1 MYILYIYPVFSKNNF
16 EYQVGLPLRV
26 NSYGEIRRGN
36 MVHKAFL
43 KKQYRHCLNTVQN
56 KVVSSI
62 KVVPEN
68 LKPHF
73 PDLLVVS
80 EFSAYLQEVLLTSS

>member
-43 KKQYRHCLNTVQN
+43 KKTV
-56 KVVSSI
+56 
-62 KVVPEN
+62 
-68 LKPHF
+68 
-73 PDLLVVS
+73 
-80 EFSAYLQEVLLTSS
+80 